1 MMHFFVLDNIKL
13 VCKYKNAIYTKLHGL
28 ITPRQPKYSRHSLVE
43 KELTWCVSALTYNM
57 QGI

>member
-1 MMHFFVLDNIKL
+1 MKHYKDMFSFLTSLITNITEH
-13 VCKYKNAIYTKLHGL
+13 VEHGL